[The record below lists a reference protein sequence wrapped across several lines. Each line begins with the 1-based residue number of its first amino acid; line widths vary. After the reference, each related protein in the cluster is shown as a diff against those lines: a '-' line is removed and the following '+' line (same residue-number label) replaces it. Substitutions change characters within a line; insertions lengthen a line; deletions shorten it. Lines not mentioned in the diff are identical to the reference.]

1 MECRIPCREEVFRGS
16 APRLDG
22 FQDYRDYLLEYYRWR
37 KQANGRYSYR
47 LLASR
52 LGMDVSQVHRILH
65 RRIHMPLKSIP
76 NFVRVLG
83 IESGGEGDFER
94 LVRRTHVRAKLRREG
109 R

>member
-1 MECRIPCREEVFRGS
+1 MLQVGARGGRCS
-16 APRLDG
+16 EPRFDE

-37 KQANGRYSYR
+37 KQVNGRFSYR
-47 LLASR
+47 FLARR

-83 IESGGEGDFER
+83 MAHGGAGDFER
-94 LVRRTHVRAKLRREG
+94 LVRSVHVRGKHRKDPA
-109 R
+109 